1 MRRQPACTR
10 SLNQGVSLVEALI
23 ALVVMSFGML
33 ALVGLQATMRL
44 NADAAKQRSEAVRI
58 AQADIERWRA
68 FSSLASAAGITAF
81 ADLVSTPLAM
91 DATGYTT
98 NTSFKLNRSIA
109 DSADT
114 PLKQMRIWV
123 QWLDRTGG
131 TQQVELNTL
140 LAGVDP
146 ALSGALAKKPHGAPS
161 RLTRGRHPGIPSQAH
176 DMGSGSSAFKPV
188 SGGSAV
194 WMFNNVTGAITRF
207 CSVLDPAAPLASLSL
222 ESLVSCVETQA
233 ALLSGHVRF
242 AEGSPMNAALAE
254 NPDAT
259 ALNLDIAITLTSS
272 GHPDPAYVCFD
283 DAPTTAVA
291 AALVTTVTYHCAVQ
305 VNSEGV
311 WSGKSSIEPRAFTDA
326 GAEWDID
333 DHGDRDRK
341 ICRYTTLAGNTGANL
356 AHPLN
361 YVGVKATEP
370 LPHQNF
376 LVIPANRNCPSDV
389 AANPAAGDFVNSN
402 TRLHQP
408 S

>member
-1 MRRQPACTR
+1 MRRRPAWTR
-10 SLNQGVSLVEALI
+10 SFNQGVSLVEALI

-58 AQADIERWRA
+58 AQADIERWRT
-68 FSSLASAAGITAF
+68 FSSLASADGITAF
-81 ADLVSTPLAM
+81 ADLTSTATAL

-98 NTSFKLNRSIA
+98 NTSFKLNRNVA

-123 QWLDRTGG
+123 QWLDRAGG

-146 ALSGALAKKPHGAPS
+146 ALSGALAKKPHGSPS
-161 RLTRGRHPGIPSQAH
+161 RLTRGRHPGIPAQAH
-176 DMGSGSSAFKPV
+176 DMGSGSSAFKPA
-188 SGGSAV
+188 SAGSAV

-207 CSVLDPAAPLASLSL
+207 CSVTDPAAPLASLSP
-222 ESLVSCVETQA
+222 ESLVSCTDTQA

-242 AEGSPMNAALAE
+242 ATGSPMNAALAE
-254 NPDAT
+254 NPNAT
-259 ALNLDIAITLTSS
+259 ALNLDIALTLSSS

-283 DAPTTAVA
+283 DAPTTATA
-291 AALVTTVTYHCAVQ
+291 AALVTTVTYRCAVQ

-311 WSGKSSIEPRAFTDA
+311 WSGKSIIVPRAFSDA
-326 GAEWDID
+326 GSEWEID
-333 DHGDRDRK
+333 DRGERDRK
-341 ICRYTTLAGNTGANL
+341 ICRYTTLAGSTGANI

-408 S
+408 V